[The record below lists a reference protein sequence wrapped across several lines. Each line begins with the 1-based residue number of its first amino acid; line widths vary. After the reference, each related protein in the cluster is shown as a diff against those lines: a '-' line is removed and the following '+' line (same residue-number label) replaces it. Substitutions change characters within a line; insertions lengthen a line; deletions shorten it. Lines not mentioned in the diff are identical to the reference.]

1 MRRLID
7 SFLKLFSREMKDEK
21 AADILR
27 KKTITKERNIAMAEK
42 ARLEEMATRVRF
54 LFDHRCRM
62 ECFTDSLVLSHL
74 VAIR

>member
-54 LFDHRCRM
+54 LFDRRCRM
-62 ECFTDSLVLSHL
+62 EWFY
-74 VAIR
+74 